1 MDRIDR
7 VLNLDWSEAQCAG
20 DGVYILDSTRLTGVP
35 SVAVRADRG
44 GEQHVILLEKRALGV
59 LARYGD
65 MMLTRREKRALEI
78 LARYRE
84 MTLTRREELQEAR
97 TDPIR
102 QEALQEALQEVR
114 LDLQAIDVHPNPGRL
129 GQRADISESER
140 KERMKAISLWQPYA
154 SLIAAGVKT
163 IETRG
168 WAPPRDL
175 VGERI
180 AIHAAKAIETSDVRG
195 RERHRLIA
203 AALDDPEWDRNVP
216 RGAVVCTAV
225 LDHTALVTGP
235 EHDGQVTA
243 AGTRWVRTGEWGDF
257 SPDRW
262 LWFLRDVEP
271 VDPPAPARGRQGF
284 WNWER

>member
-1 MDRIDR
+1 M
-7 VLNLDWSEAQCAG
+7 
-20 DGVYILDSTRLTGVP
+20 RL
-35 SVAVRADRG
+35 
-44 GEQHVILLEKRALGV
+44 
-59 LARYGD
+59 
-65 MMLTRREKRALEI
+65 
-78 LARYRE
+78 E
-84 MTLTRREELQEAR
+84 M
-97 TDPIR
+97 
-102 QEALQEALQEVR
+102 R
-114 LDLQAIDVHPNPGRL
+114 LDLQATDLYPGPGP

-140 KERMKAISLWQPYA
+140 EGKTQMKAISLWQPYA

-168 WAPPRDL
+168 WAPPRGL

-203 AALDDPEWDRNVP
+203 AALDDPEWDKNVP

-225 LDHTALVTGP
+225 LDHTARVTGP

-243 AGTRWVRTGEWGDF
+243 AGTRWVRTDEWGDF
-257 SPDRW
+257 GPGRW

-271 VDPPAPARGRQGF
+271 MDPPVPARGHQGF